1 MFPNVH
7 GLRAI
12 LAVLLGIS
20 AAFTLRAEGTTD
32 DFAGRAQRLYE
43 QALKDFK
50 ADTNSTASALNLA
63 RASFDWNEFSTN
75 NAQQAVVARAGI
87 EACKR
92 LIVSQP
98 ESAAGQ
104 YYLAMNLGKLAQAEA
119 PSLTAY
125 RMVYEVEAAFIN
137 ATKLD
142 VHYDHGGPARNLG
155 QLYVQA
161 PGWPLSVG
169 NKKKARHWL
178 EMAVSLE
185 PGYPENQLKLA
196 EARLKWHETG
206 LFRES
211 LTNIAAI
218 WPAARTNFTGQAWE
232 YRWSDWEA
240 RRAVLEKELKDLTGR
255 RPE

>member
-1 MFPNVH
+1 M
-7 GLRAI
+7 L
-12 LAVLLGIS
+12 LAED
-20 AAFTLRAEGTTD
+20 AAD
-32 DFAGRAQRLYE
+32 DFAGRARRLYE
-43 QALKDFK
+43 QALNDFK
-50 ADTNSTASALNLA
+50 ADANSTNAALNLA

-75 NAQQAVVARAGI
+75 NAQRAEIARVGI

-92 LIVSQP
+92 LITRKP
-98 ESAAGQ
+98 EAVAGQ

-137 ATKLD
+137 ATRLD

-155 QLYVQA
+155 QLYYQA

-169 NKKKARHWL
+169 NKRKARQWL

-206 LFRES
+206 LFQAT
-211 LTNIAAI
+211 LTNIASI
-218 WPAARTNFTGQAWE
+218 WPAARTNFAGQAWE
-232 YRWSDWEA
+232 HRWPDWDA
-240 RRAVLEKELKDLTGR
+240 RRKMLEQESR
-255 RPE
+255 RLASLNSQ